1 MSRQFSWLGSSP
13 LCAFPEIFSSDI
25 MQSCSPHSGGTA
37 PALPEPLMHQ
47 RLLPASLLSLAT
59 PAPPYAILRNVRLTY
74 VIILCLK
81 VIIKIFSRKT
91 YHLHTNIHALRP
103 HMPHQKS
110 AGKAA
115 LNIRYDIFLQNAVRA
130 AVPPVS
136 QNGVLARVLLAPP
149 AVDGGESLI
158 DRREVDALAAVLHV
172 FLELALHALQRIVD
186 GLDMAVQ
193 ASRDLLV

>member
-13 LCAFPEIFSSDI
+13 LCAFPEILSSDI

-81 VIIKIFSRKT
+81 VIIKILSQEIPSNVAYRFRSASSNTSKTTRRREDDGCASSHSRT
-91 YHLHTNIHALRP
+91 VWTAR
-103 HMPHQKS
+103 
-110 AGKAA
+110 
-115 LNIRYDIFLQNAVRA
+115 RA
-130 AVPPVS
+130 ASALGKRNTPVDI
-136 QNGVLARVLLAPP
+136 QQKATLASCFSA
-149 AVDGGESLI
+149 A
-158 DRREVDALAAVLHV
+158 RERHEV
-172 FLELALHALQRIVD
+172 
-186 GLDMAVQ
+186 
-193 ASRDLLV
+193 